1 MAERPTIPPEL
12 AALLWVFNKATIRL
26 GILRDR
32 MEGCREAKEHELSLD
47 EIPAWIEEQS
57 AASAALETAIT
68 ALVRDGQKQNQGWT
82 EKDQPQEPEPSR
94 DAEDADRLA
103 TLADYVDG
111 GDLKIYHHSWLA
123 KPHDPESG
131 QSVVF
136 VESGARRFE

>member
-1 MAERPTIPPEL
+1 MSEQVGA
-12 AALLWVFNKATIRL
+12 V
-26 GILRDR
+26 RD
-32 MEGCREAKEHELSLD
+32 
-47 EIPAWIEEQS
+47 IEVS
-57 AASAALETAIT
+57 TRAALETAIT

-136 VESGARRFE
+136 VESGARRFEGEPGDSVFAALCNTLDAMNCGAET